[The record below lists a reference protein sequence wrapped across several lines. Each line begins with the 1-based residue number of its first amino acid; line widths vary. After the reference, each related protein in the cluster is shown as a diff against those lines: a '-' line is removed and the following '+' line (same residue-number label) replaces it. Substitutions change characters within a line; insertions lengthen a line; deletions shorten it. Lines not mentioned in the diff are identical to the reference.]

1 MARPQNDGQNLS
13 LTIAE
18 FIAKPPA
25 LSAGTLDKAKKV
37 VVDTLSANIAGASSD
52 VLPVLAKYL
61 GQDGGR
67 HLVLG
72 TCLRTT
78 AENAALANGT
88 MSAALEF
95 DDVLSIMPGHP
106 SAVVM
111 AALCACDEA
120 LASSG
125 AEIIESYA
133 VGIQAGARI
142 AQAMTLEHY
151 KKGFHATG
159 TIALFSAVASLAR
172 IARLDMATT
181 QRAIGVA
188 ASFSGGLHGNF
199 GTMTKPLHSGWAA
212 RNALAAVALARAG
225 LTSSERIFE
234 TEGGFFD
241 AYGSPDT
248 IALQI
253 FYGAIVL
260 AFFLGGLTNYFAR
273 RPFVPNATLYL
284 VGLITLAFIII
295 NFVNKDGE
303 FQKFGTGTDWR
314 LIPAALLI
322 MLALWLLAAIALAC
336 STRLDMIPTLAICT
350 AVFLIGLM
358 SDYLFGRALEPGV
371 KTTGFWQTIGLWI
384 SSGLYTIIPNWQL
397 FWLSDALEKG
407 RTIPWSYVGK
417 ALAYVAGY
425 LGAALIAA
433 MLLFE
438 ERELS

>member
-1 MARPQNDGQNLS
+1 M
-13 LTIAE
+13 E
-18 FIAKPPA
+18 
-25 LSAGTLDKAKKV
+25 
-37 VVDTLSANIAGASSD
+37 
-52 VLPVLAKYL
+52 
-61 GQDGGR
+61 
-67 HLVLG
+67 LVRQPIFL
-72 TCLRTT
+72 LVMT
-78 AENAALANGT
+78 A
-88 MSAALEF
+88 
-95 DDVLSIMPGHP
+95 
-106 SAVVM
+106 
-111 AALCACDEA
+111 
-120 LASSG
+120 
-125 AEIIESYA
+125 
-133 VGIQAGARI
+133 
-142 AQAMTLEHY
+142 
-151 KKGFHATG
+151 
-159 TIALFSAVASLAR
+159 
-172 IARLDMATT
+172 
-181 QRAIGVA
+181 A
-188 ASFSGGLHGNF
+188 ASFSVFLSTIYYFGFGEDQWLVKDSTLAVMFISGLF
-199 GTMTKPLHSGWAA
+199 AA
-212 RNALAAVALARAG
+212 GISASAAVAYEIRSGTALAVLAKPVSKVQFLIGKYIGLAG
-225 LTSSERIFE
+225 ALTVLTFINGLSALLASRMA
-234 TEGGFFD
+234 FD